1 MGSVRW
7 SAAIQNQILMRE
19 FTMNST
25 ITDRLLGLF
34 GDPLF
39 WIGSVFVGILINVI
53 GNYLT
58 RYSDT
63 FIAKVSLRKQLK
75 LEMKQQEISK
85 AVDRL
90 LASPTERFDV
100 KLDVLFYM
108 LQRVL
113 WGIGLTVSIILA
125 YLFALLEKS
134 SASSSMSIL
143 FVILSLYAYARAYSY
158 RKLLDK
164 DLEIITHYNELIKG
178 GKGTNANITT
188 NKSDEAI

>member
-1 MGSVRW
+1 MD
-7 SAAIQNQILMRE
+7 
-19 FTMNST
+19 ST

-39 WIGSVFVGILINVI
+39 WIGSVFVGVLINVI

-58 RYSDT
+58 RFSDT
-63 FIAKVSLRKQLK
+63 FVAKVSLRRQLQ
-75 LEMKQQEISK
+75 LETKQQEISK

-90 LASPTERFDV
+90 LVSPTERFDI

-108 LQRVL
+108 LQRIL
-113 WGIGLTVSIILA
+113 WVVGFAVFMILA

-134 SASSSMSIL
+134 SASILISIFL
-143 FVILSLYAYARAYSY
+143 VILSLYAVGRSYSY

-164 DLEIITHYNELIKG
+164 DLEIITHYNELRKG
-178 GKGTNANITT
+178 DKGTNANITT